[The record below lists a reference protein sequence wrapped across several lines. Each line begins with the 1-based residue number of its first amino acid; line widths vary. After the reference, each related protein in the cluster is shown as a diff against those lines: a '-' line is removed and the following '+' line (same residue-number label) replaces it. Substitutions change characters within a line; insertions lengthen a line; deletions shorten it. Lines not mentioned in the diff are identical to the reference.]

1 MASRKDYE
9 LAIKIAGKIEKS
21 LPKSVN
27 LTKSELRAISRE
39 AARESAAM
47 GKSFK
52 NSVTDVNK
60 QLHSINQV
68 GDKVFKAVGKAAKF
82 AAAGIAVGLGGAI
95 KVGSDFEAQM
105 STVQSISGATGQEFD
120 RLSEKA
126 LKMGSTTSFT
136 ASEAGQAME
145 YMAMAGWKTEDM
157 LNGIDGIMNLAAASG
172 EDLATT
178 SDIVTDALTA
188 FGMSASDSAHF
199 ADVLAKASSA
209 SNTNVSM
216 MGETFKYVGATAGAF
231 GYTAEDVATSI
242 GLMANAGIKASQG
255 GTALRRIMTE
265 TAGGI
270 TLQGKAF
277 AEAGEEIGKYEIA
290 TSNADGTMKPW
301 SETVDNLRIAFAK
314 MSDKEKAANAEA
326 IAGKTGM
333 SGLLAIVNAGSKDYE
348 NLTNEINNAAGAA
361 KKMSD
366 TRLDNLQGDVTLF
379 KSALEGAG
387 VTIYQELE
395 EPLREAVQWG
405 TQTVGE
411 LSDAFVEYFPVI
423 RDTVLDVGDALG
435 EFISPFMDV
444 GEWLLENPE
453 VISGAI
459 GGIGAA
465 IISFKVAEGITG
477 VTKAIAAFTTL
488 NPAIAAI
495 GGAAAAIGAIAA
507 ATATAAREAKNASLD
522 DAFGDI
528 VLSMDE
534 LDDAARQIVGS
545 NGLAQI
551 DELFNTLSDS
561 EKLSKSIEE
570 TARSIKKVD
579 WKVNA
584 GLKISKDDREQYAN
598 DVKNYVQ
605 TTQELIDQKGY
616 EVSVSTKL
624 LFGNSA
630 DAKGMIS
637 ESDAFYAGLQGETQ
651 TLSKRLNKLL
661 QDAVDNGFKPDT
673 KKAINQVLDSIAE
686 INEKVTQAN
695 AQADWDLLGSEWSG
709 KDLTAGNY
717 EALQT
722 QLNENLEK
730 TNEGIDEGARSQ
742 YASINART
750 KKGTLTKADRAKGYI
765 SEEEAAE
772 QKKAVTS
779 QAQEKKR
786 EASDRA
792 AKFQYNTLMDT
803 YGEKLASG
811 NLSQAERDAINELTT
826 KMLAGPGV
834 SESSYGLQIRSIDR
848 MSARDDSF
856 ASAFNPFDENGAMI
870 RMSDT
875 YFTALEEIG
884 KNLKEAFMGN
894 PDNVKNGSEIA
905 EIVQERVNGAYLDD
919 LKRSQEAAVEYQQ
932 SQTVDTEALAEQGK
946 AGGEAVTQA
955 ISEHIGSDTTVSEAE
970 QNMLNGVAQTAGQSG
985 QLAGGQFI
993 DGFRSRVIGQT
1004 ITIPATI
1011 QGTVSGTTQNP
1022 APTSAPVKHAKGGIF
1037 SKAHIG
1043 IVGEAGTES
1052 VIPIKKTKDAYNL
1065 YAKTGQ
1071 MLGISPGGQTFAPV
1085 LNLTVNGGSK
1095 EKAEKIAGLTLDGF
1109 KKMYKQ
1115 MCKESNRR
1123 GF

>member
-507 ATATAAREAKNASLD
+507 AVETASREAKNASLD

-528 VLSMDE
+528 VLSMNE
-534 LDDAARQIVGS
+534 LDDAAKQIVGG

-551 DELFNTLSDS
+551 DELFSTLKNT
-561 EKLSKSIEE
+561 EKIQKSLED
-570 TARSIKKVD
+570 TRSALKKTD
-579 WKVNA
+579 WKINA
-584 GLKISKDDREQYAN
+584 GLKINKGDRKQYAE
-598 DVKNYVQ
+598 DVKKYIKD
-605 TTQELIDQKGY
+605 TQSLIDQKGY

-624 LFGNSA
+624 LFGKGK
-630 DAKGMIS
+630 DAKDMLTG
-637 ESDAFYAGLQGETQ
+637 SDAFYAGLQEETNSL
-651 TLSKRLNKLL
+651 TKDLNKLL
-661 QDAVDNGFKPDT
+661 QEAVDKGFKPDT
-673 KKAINQVLDSIAE
+673 KKAIDQVLDSIAE

-695 AQADWDLLGSEWSG
+695 AEAEWDLMNSEWSG
-709 KDLTAGNY
+709 KDLTADNF

-722 QLNENLEK
+722 QINENLDK
-730 TNEGIDEGARSQ
+730 TNEGLDEGAKTQ

-750 KKGTLTKADRAKGYI
+750 KKGKLTKKDREKGYI
-765 SEEEAAE
+765 SEAEAEE
-772 QKKAVTS
+772 QKAAVT
-779 QAQEKKR
+779 EKVQKKKS
-786 EASDRA
+786 EATNRA
-792 AKFQYNTLMDT
+792 VEFQYNTLMDT
-803 YGEKLASG
+803 YGEKMASG
-811 NLSQAERDAINELTT
+811 VLGDGDRKALHELTQKMLSAKGVSDSKFGNQIKAIDEMSKYDAIHNIAGTMSPGIAGTVTGALQAMHLGAEMIDNANSGKSAGEIVKNNNDIILGEEYKQANEQA
-826 KMLAGPGV
+826 MSYA
-834 SESSYGLQIRSIDR
+834 SEY
-848 MSARDDSF
+848 M
-856 ASAFNPFDENGAMI
+856 NNKNGADKGEFEK
-870 RMSDT
+870 R
-875 YFTALEEIG
+875 G
-884 KNLKEAFMGN
+884 KE
-894 PDNVKNGSEIA
+894 S
-905 EIVQERVNGAYLDD
+905 
-919 LKRSQEAAVEYQQ
+919 
-932 SQTVDTEALAEQGK
+932 
-946 AGGEAVTQA
+946 GEAVTKGM
-955 ISEHIGSDTTVSEAE
+955 SEHIQTDTTVSEAE
-970 QNMLNGVAQTAGQSG
+970 RNMLDNVANAAGQSG
-985 QLAGGQFI
+985 QAAGMQFI
-993 DGFRSRVIGQT
+993 SGFNSKVLTQN

-1011 QGTVSGTTQNP
+1011 KASTGSDTDALVSP
-1022 APTSAPVKHAKGGIF
+1022 IVKHAKGGIF
-1037 SKAHIG
+1037 SSPHVG
-1043 IVGEAGTES
+1043 MVGEAGTES
-1052 VIPIKKTKDAYNL
+1052 IIPIKRTRDAYDL
-1065 YAKTGQ
+1065 YAKTGRL
-1071 MLGISPGGQTFAPV
+1071 LGVSGGSQSFAPV
-1085 LNLTVNGGSK
+1085 LNLTVNGAGK
-1095 EKAEKIAGLTLDGF
+1095 EKAEEIAGLTIKEF

-1115 MCKESNRR
+1115 MIKDEGRR
-1123 GF
+1123 SF